1 VCLILLNMLGIINM
15 MSVHLSSTKG
25 DERVPHAYEAI
36 AATLRSE
43 ILDNTWPAGSVLPT
57 IPDLTER
64 FGVSRITV
72 RGAIEQLVSEGLV
85 YTGYLQGR
93 RGTIV
98 RRRGRVDHFPTD
110 AINPARPASQ
120 RDSFEESVLKAGR
133 RPSKKF
139 VMRVEVAPPEI
150 AARLGADPDE
160 LVVQR
165 TVYQY
170 VDDEPW
176 SRERSYFPAD
186 LAQQT
191 GIDTPHDIP
200 QGTLRRLREAGFA
213 EIAFVDEVTDENAG
227 PEDAADLAIPI
238 GSPLLVQTRTAATAQ
253 RVTRVTKVVRSGGR
267 NRLVW
272 EMGDPS
278 GLDVIRKARQEEL

>member
-1 VCLILLNMLGIINM
+1 LE
-15 MSVHLSSTKG
+15 
-25 DERVPHAYEAI
+25 D
-36 AATLRSE
+36 
-43 ILDNTWPAGSVLPT
+43 TWPAGGALPT
-57 IPDLTER
+57 IPDLTQR

-72 RGAIEQLVSEGLV
+72 RGAIEQLANEGLV
-85 YTGYLQGR
+85 YTGYSQGR

-98 RRRGRVDHFPTD
+98 RGRGRLEHFPTD

-120 RDSFEESVLKAGR
+120 RDSFEESVIKAGR

-139 VMRVEVAPPEI
+139 VMRVETAPPEI

-176 SRERSYFPAD
+176 SRERSYFAFD
-186 LAQQT
+186 LAHQT

-200 QGTLRRLREAGFA
+200 QGTLRRLREAGFP

-227 PEDAADLAIPI
+227 PDDAADLAIPI
-238 GSPLLVQTRTAATAQ
+238 GSALLVQTRTGATAQ
-253 RVTRVTKVVRSGGR
+253 RVTRVTQTVRVGGR

-272 EMGDPS
+272 EMGDPN
-278 GLDVIRKARQEEL
+278 GLDLIRTARQVAPRGGTRAVQ